1 MVFCHSASSRR
12 LRVVRLTRG
21 HCGTACHGRQSRIS
35 QRFVMMC
42 RYAPYA
48 GMMTGDR
55 DTFSSDTDGGADRS
69 VRLLFIEDS
78 PDDVELFLRPL
89 RRAGYSCDWLRVD
102 SETALREALSTDGWQ
117 VAFVDYHLPG
127 FSGRRALT
135 IIGEAAP
142 DLPSIVASGH
152 EPEEVVAETAR
163 LGAIDYILKDDLTRV
178 VPAVEH
184 AVRERLGRLERREA
198 DRLLRERERTLSTLL
213 GNIPGM
219 VYRCAADADWTVEL
233 ISDGVVEV
241 FGYSPRELLPGGT
254 ATWDGIIHPDD
265 RDYVRASTLSA
276 IEDRESFTVT
286 YRVIDPAGATRW
298 VWERGRAV
306 YRPDGSVEAL
316 EGVVLNVTAEKL
328 AELDRRAARDRLE
341 RLLTASNA
349 VIYSCDLQP
358 PWPNTFV
365 GGIVAGVLGYDSQD
379 WLSDPTFWQQHVHP
393 DDLARAGEMADD
405 SQRSGHA
412 VREYRFRAADGS
424 YRWLHDE
431 MHVARDV
438 DGTPLECAGQFWDIT
453 DRKRAEEELRESERR
468 LTLRTRIAEAFLME
482 SGDSAFSAAL
492 DVVLDAMDGAL
503 GLLGYLD
510 EEGALVVPSMRP
522 RPDGACGGDVDGG
535 VLRLPHH
542 TWSDTVWSQAL
553 SSGATQTLESP
564 ADLPAGHVPVRRALV
579 VPIVYG
585 DESIG
590 VLIVAGKD
598 EPYTTADA
606 ALLEEVCSHTAPILQ
621 ARLQR
626 MRAEASELQARE
638 DVSLALAGG
647 ELGMYHSHTPEDHS
661 TVDDRYLAM
670 LGYTPGEVEIPPSAW
685 RQNVHPDDLDTVAE
699 RWRPVLRGE
708 TDSYE
713 LEYRMRCKDG
723 SYRWILDRGRVGRR
737 GPDGSILRTDGTHLD
752 ITARK
757 QAEQELSETAE
768 RLRRTVAGVAT
779 AMGALVEMRDPY
791 TAGHERRVAH
801 LAVLIAR
808 RLGWPEA
815 DIETLELAA
824 EVHDVGKIA
833 VPAEILARPGRLQP
847 TEWAIIQTHPQ
858 VGHDILAAVE
868 FDTPVAD
875 IVLQHHERLDGTGYP
890 HGLNGEQIL
899 PAARILAVADVVE
912 AMASH
917 RPYRPALGIER
928 ALEEIHDGAGLR
940 FQRDVVDACV
950 HVVAQA
956 DFSFDGAPADR

>member
-1 MVFCHSASSRR
+1 
-12 LRVVRLTRG
+12 
-21 HCGTACHGRQSRIS
+21 
-35 QRFVMMC
+35 
-42 RYAPYA
+42 
-48 GMMTGDR
+48 MMTGDH
-55 DTFSSDTDGGADRS
+55 DTLFSDTDGGADRS
-69 VRLLFIEDS
+69 VRLLFVEDS

-102 SETALREALSTDGWQ
+102 SETALRGALSTDGWQ

-163 LGAIDYILKDDLTRV
+163 LGAIDYVLKDDLTRV

-219 VYRCAADADWTVEL
+219 VYRCAADADWTVEFV
-233 ISDGVVEV
+233 SDGVVEV
-241 FGYSPRELLPGGT
+241 FGYRPEDLLPGG
-254 ATWDGIIHPDD
+254 AVTWSGIIHPDD
-265 RDYVRASTLSA
+265 REYSRASTLPA
-276 IEDRESFTVT
+276 IEDGESFTVT
-286 YRVIDPAGATRW
+286 YRVIDPSGATRW
-298 VWERGRAV
+298 VSERGRAV

-316 EGVVLNVTAEKL
+316 EGVVLNVTPEKL
-328 AELDRRAARDRLE
+328 AELGRRAVRERLE

-349 VIYSCDLQP
+349 VIYSCSLQP
-358 PWPNTFV
+358 PWPNSFV
-365 GGIVAGVLGYDSQD
+365 GGNVADVLGHEAGEWMAEPS
-379 WLSDPTFWQQHVHP
+379 FWQAHVHP
-393 DDLARAGEMADD
+393 DDLAAVIDMIDRALTT
-405 SQRSGHA
+405 GHD

-431 MHVARDV
+431 LQAVRDV
-438 DGTPLECAGQFWDIT
+438 DGRVLECVGQFWDIT

-468 LTLRTRIAEAFLME
+468 LSLRTRIAEAFLME
-482 SGDSAFSAAL
+482 SGESAFSAAL
-492 DVVLDAMDGAL
+492 EVALDAMDSRF
-503 GLLGYLD
+503 GLIGYLD
-510 EEGALVVPSMRP
+510 EEGALVVPAMRP
-522 RPDGACGGDVDGG
+522 SRPHGASCGDGGDTKGDGDTDSG
-535 VLRLPHH
+535 GDPRFPHQ
-542 TWSDTVWSQAL
+542 TWSDTVWARAL
-553 SSGATQTLESP
+553 QSGDTQTIEDP
-564 ADLPAGHVPVRRALV
+564 GDLPAGHVPVGRALA

-585 DESIG
+585 GESIG
-590 VLIVAGKD
+590 VLIVANKD
-598 EPYTTADA
+598 EPYTPADVA
-606 ALLEEVCSHTAPILQ
+606 FLEEVCSYTAPILQ

-626 MRAEASELQARE
+626 MRAEASERRAHE
-638 DVSLALAGG
+638 DVSLALDGG
-647 ELGMYHSHTPEDHS
+647 ELGMYHAHTREDRS
-661 TVDDRYLAM
+661 IVDDRYLAM
-670 LGYTPGEVEIPPSAW
+670 LGYAPGEVEMPGSAW
-685 RQNVHPDDLDTVAE
+685 QTNVHPDDLDDVTE

-737 GPDGSILRTDGTHLD
+737 DPDGSILRTDGTHLD

-757 QAEQELSETAE
+757 QAEQELSDTAE

-801 LAVLIAR
+801 LAALIAR
-808 RLGWPEA
+808 GLGWPAA

-917 RPYRPALGIER
+917 RPYRPALGVER
-928 ALEEIHDGAGLR
+928 ALEEIRDGAGRR
-940 FQRDVVDACV
+940 FERDVVDACV
-950 HVVAQA
+950 QLVAQP
-956 DFSFDGAPADR
+956 DFSFDGASAER